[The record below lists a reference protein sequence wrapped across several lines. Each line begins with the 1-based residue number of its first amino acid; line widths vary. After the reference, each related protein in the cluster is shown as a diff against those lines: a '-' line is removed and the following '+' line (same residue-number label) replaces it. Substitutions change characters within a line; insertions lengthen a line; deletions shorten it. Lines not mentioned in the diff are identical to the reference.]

1 MKHLPQKGRNGETR
15 RRLPPRRSDAFL
27 PCRHVIIMS
36 DPFVP
41 LITAPENATGPAWWF
56 AFQGS
61 QLLVSASPQGA
72 APPMCADLHELG
84 ITPVRH
90 QYLGRFK
97 GRHCY
102 ACQLADDAVPPAGM
116 ALKTLRALL
125 TEFDETLI
133 GLAGRAFQI
142 VEWDRTHQ
150 FCGACGTPTQLKT
163 EERARVCP
171 GCKLLFYPRV
181 APVVMVLVTRG
192 RQLLLARKPGYAPGR
207 YTVVAGFVEP
217 GETLEQ
223 AIARETREEVAVE
236 VRNIRY
242 FGSQP
247 WPFPHSLVIAFNAE
261 HAAGEVKADGIE
273 IEDARWFD
281 LDALPELP
289 EKIHVSRQLIDAT
302 LARLAQKSPPAE

>member
-1 MKHLPQKGRNGETR
+1 
-15 RRLPPRRSDAFL
+15 
-27 PCRHVIIMS
+27 MS

-72 APPMCADLHELG
+72 APPLCADPRELG

-90 QYLGRFK
+90 QYLGRYE

-102 ACQLADDAVPPAGM
+102 ACQLADDAAPPAGM

-150 FCGACGTPTQLKT
+150 FCGACGTPTQFKT
-163 EERARVCP
+163 GERARECP
-171 GCKLLFYPRV
+171 ACKLLF
-181 APVVMVLVTRG
+181 
-192 RQLLLARKPGYAPGR
+192 PGR